1 MHHCSE
7 PVTEAKYKKA
17 PTFKEFV
24 SFLVNTPVTQWQD
37 MICQICIMVCVQ
49 VSEYD
54 PHWRPMYVQCLPC
67 HISYS
72 VIARMESLGR
82 DSQYVLQTIGA
93 GNTEWGDTQL
103 VVSSHDISTS
113 DWRCPTRRG
122 PAAARRWTWS
132 RSSSP
137 SWVGSGHSAR
147 YSLILLI
154 SDDQLL
160 QKLADIYKF
169 DFLLFDYSF
178 EDFKEQLRNGVS
190 NNNAR

>member
-1 MHHCSE
+1 MLHRFHSRFHNHGGG
-7 PVTEAKYKKA
+7 VFTITVGA
-17 PTFKEFV
+17 F
-24 SFLVNTPVTQWQD
+24 
-37 MICQICIMVCVQ
+37 
-49 VSEYD
+49 
-54 PHWRPMYVQCLPC
+54 
-67 HISYS
+67 S
-72 VIARMESLGR
+72 VIVKTVVEPMEHTSEGTC
-82 DSQYVLQTIGA
+82 SQP
-93 GNTEWGDTQL
+93 QL
-103 VVSSHDISTS
+103 SSHDIPTS

-132 RSSSP
+132 RSSTP

-147 YSLILLI
+147 YSIILLI

-178 EDFKEQLRNGVS
+178 EDFKDQLRNGVS